1 MLTTTDRRVQYTGD
15 DQTKNFTFNFRVWD
29 KSQIKVYQA
38 NEDEEWSET
47 DITGQC
53 EVEIN
58 DDNTGT
64 VKFTSAPKNGIT
76 IAIVREMPFIQED
89 EYINGTRFNPEE
101 IEDRFDQD
109 CAERQELL
117 DGLDRAIKVPNTS
130 TQTPEEVYETLVE
143 GSALI
148 QSYINELTEI
158 YNSILQLYGEFK
170 GEIGEVS
177 YLANSEISWV
187 IKEEDIS
194 SDTVDIPDG
203 VQYREGTHQLHVDV
217 DGVVAVLNEDYE
229 EVKPKEG
236 SEYSTQLRFKA
247 PLYNGQRIHVR
258 TSFLGSVAFTDLL
271 NDVQNQLIGIQ
282 TVINETEK
290 DFKQEVAE
298 LQQEAEGIKD
308 EVIQIAKD
316 AEKEFQEELEN
327 FKQEAE
333 EIKGEI
339 IQITEEAEEEF
350 QQKLENFEQ
359 EAEGIKDEVIQIAKD
374 AEEEF
379 QRTIED
385 AYQVIED
392 VSALLGDANAINE
405 LREQSFLLT
414 QQLSQYSALP
424 YQICQL
430 NTCTDAI
437 SQTICAYT
445 NPQDGVCILSS
456 NYEANCCVGLPICYY
471 PNTCTLHVAIDGVVL
486 SCCDYREVTNGSD
499 SNGSGQS
506 SQIQTCVCLYSGQ
519 ELHAWTEP
527 YWCNCIDYK
536 APEQT
541 TSCEYEGCCYENCTN
556 SAICVSNNSC
566 GCVLYSCFICN
577 CGDNGGAICNQ
588 SNLFV
593 CESAFLCNCACGEA
607 SAGDGGEGDEE
618 ERDPHSNGG
627 AIAVLGDG
635 YVYLSNSCFEDN
647 CACTDGGM
655 FYASCGE
662 TFASSITACCNTAN
676 CHGGAIAVTTVTCL
690 NYNCGTLEG
699 NCAATGSGGA
709 LCATCT
715 CLAISGGSIS
725 NNCACECGGALALF
739 DCSRAIVCNA
749 CIMNNTANYGGGI
762 YVCDNSRAYIYC
774 SCFDGNCDCCIGE
787 SEEEEAPF
795 TPMGYDVYLDC
806 NSCTILCNII
816 FGHSEEADGSGEATE
831 ESELMVA
838 DEEEPEA
845 ATCGGV
851 YIGCGSCATVS
862 GTTYLYNGLIC
873 IPSDGH
879 LTVNGCLILCNS
891 YICYIDN
898 CGCVCC
904 GSQGCI
910 DCCGSSC
917 VCCVEQ
923 EEEDGDPPEGEP
935 DDDDNGGSNG
945 DQGGIDE
952 PDDESSNNQQGSE

>member
-1 MLTTTDRRVQYTGD
+1 MLTTTDRRIQYTGD
-15 DQTKNFTFNFRVWD
+15 DQTKEFAFNFRVWD
-29 KSQIKVYQA
+29 ESQIKVYQA
-38 NEDEEWSET
+38 NEDEAWSET
-47 DITGQC
+47 DITDQC

-64 VKFTSAPKNGIT
+64 VKFTSAPKAGVT

-89 EYINGTRFNPEE
+89 EYINGTRFNPKE

-130 TQTPEEVYETLVE
+130 TLTPEEVYEILIGGAALV
-143 GSALI
+143 
-148 QSYINELTEI
+148 QPYIDEI
-158 YNSILQLYGEFK
+158 AKIYQEVIQLYGEFK
-170 GEIGEVS
+170 GEIGERGYMANNEVS
-177 YLANSEISWV
+177 WDYNAADTANEAAAEADV
-187 IKEEDIS
+187 V
-194 SDTVDIPDG
+194 VDIPDG
-203 VQYREGTHQLHVDV
+203 LQYRKDMNQLHVDV
-217 DGVVAVLNEDYE
+217 DGVVVAVNKDYE
-229 EVKPKEG
+229 EVEPKDDN
-236 SEYSTQLRFKA
+236 EYSTQLRFKV
-247 PLYNGQRIHVR
+247 PLHDGQRIHVH
-258 TSFLGSVAFTDLL
+258 TSFLGTVDYEEQLKAFEEAAKEVEEQIKEAQQRVEDF
-271 NDVQNQLIGIQ
+271 NREVDEKIEKSKQQLEEQ
-282 TVINETEK
+282 TSQAI
-290 DFKQEVAE
+290 D
-298 LQQEAEGIKD
+298 
-308 EVIQIAKD
+308 
-316 AEKEFQEELEN
+316 
-327 FKQEAE
+327 EAE
-333 EIKGEI
+333 ERVGSI
-339 IQITEEAEEEF
+339 ITE
-350 QQKLENFEQ
+350 
-359 EAEGIKDEVIQIAKD
+359 
-374 AEEEF
+374 
-379 QRTIED
+379 
-385 AYQVIED
+385 AYQVLEN
-392 VSALLGDANAINE
+392 VSELMGDANAINE

-430 NTCTDAI
+430 NACTDAI

-486 SCCDYREVTNGSD
+486 SCCDYCEVTNGSD

-593 CESAFLCNCACGEA
+593 CESQFLYNCACGEA
-607 SAGDGGEGDEE
+607 STENDEE
-618 ERDPHSNGG
+618 ETEPHGNGG
-627 AIAVLGDG
+627 AIAVLDDG
-635 YVYLSNSCFEDN
+635 YTYLSNSCFEGN

-655 FYASCGE
+655 LYASCGE

-676 CHGGAIAVTTVTCL
+676 CNGGAIALSTVTCL
-690 NYNCGTLEG
+690 NYNNGTLEG
-699 NCAATGSGGA
+699 NCATTGSGGA

-739 DCSRAIVCNA
+739 NCSRAIVCNT

-762 YVCDNSRAYIYC
+762 YVCNNSRAYIYC
-774 SCFDGNCDCCIGE
+774 SCFEGNCDCCIGE
-787 SEEEEAPF
+787 SEDVEEPGDPPEGEPGEPPEEPSAQDDDEDEDKPF

-816 FGHSEEADGSGEATE
+816 FGHSEETDGSGEATE

-838 DEEEPEA
+838 DEEATEET
-845 ATCGGV
+845 TCGGV
-851 YIGCGSCATVS
+851 YIGCGSCATIS
-862 GTTYLYNGLIC
+862 GTTYLCNGLIC
-873 IPSDGH
+873 IPNDGH

-891 YICYIDN
+891 YICYISE
-898 CGCVCC
+898 CGCVSC

-923 EEEDGDPPEGEP
+923 EEEEGDPPEGEP
-935 DDDDNGGSNG
+935 GEDDADDDEEGGSNG
-945 DQGGIDE
+945 EQDE
-952 PDDESSNNQQGSE
+952 TGE

>member
-15 DQTKNFTFNFRVWD
+15 DQTKEFEFNFRVWD
-29 KSQIKVYQA
+29 ESQIKVYQA
-38 NEDEEWSET
+38 NEDEVWSET
-47 DITGQC
+47 DITDQC
-53 EVEIN
+53 EVTIN
-58 DDNTGT
+58 EDNTGT
-64 VKFTSAPKNGIT
+64 VKFSSAPKAGVA

-130 TQTPEEVYETLVE
+130 TQTPEEVYETLIG

-148 QSYINELTEI
+148 QSYIDELTEI

-177 YLANSEISWV
+177 FLANSETSWV
-187 IKEEDIS
+187 IGQEGIS
-194 SDTVDIPDG
+194 SAAVNANGIVDIPDG
-203 VQYREGTHQLHVDV
+203 VQYRKDTHQLHVDV

-229 EVKPKEG
+229 EVEPKEG
-236 SEYSTQLRFKA
+236 SEYSTQLRFKV

-258 TSFLGSVAFTDLL
+258 TSFLGSVEFTDLL
-271 NDVQNQLIGIQ
+271 NDVQSQLIGIQ
-282 TVINETEK
+282 TVIDETEK

-333 EIKGEI
+333 
-339 IQITEEAEEEF
+339 
-350 QQKLENFEQ
+350 
-359 EAEGIKDEVIQIAKD
+359 GIKDEVIQIAKD

-379 QRTIED
+379 QHTIED
-385 AYQVIED
+385 AYQLIED
-392 VSALLGDANAINE
+392 VSVLLGDANAINE

-424 YQICQL
+424 YQVCQL
-430 NTCTDAI
+430 NACTCAI
-437 SQTICAYT
+437 SNTICAYT
-445 NPQDGVCILSS
+445 TPQDCTCTLLT
-456 NYEANCCVGLPICYY
+456 NYNCNCCVGLPICYY
-471 PNTCTLHVAIDGVVL
+471 PNTCTLHIAIDGVAL
-486 SCCDYREVTNGSD
+486 SCCNYCEV
-499 SNGSGQS
+499 GSGQS
-506 SQIQTCVCLYSGQ
+506 CQIQTCVCLYSGQ

-527 YWCNCIDYK
+527 YWRNCIDYK

-556 SAICVSNNSC
+556 SAICVSDNSC

-577 CGDNGGAICNQ
+577 CGDNGGAIYTQ

-593 CESAFLCNCACGEA
+593 CESAFQCNCACGKA
-607 SAGDGGEGDEE
+607 
-618 ERDPHSNGG
+618 G
-627 AIAVLGDG
+627 AIAIFDDG
-635 YVYLSNSCFEDN
+635 YTYLSNSCFEGN

-655 FYASCGE
+655 LYASCGE

-676 CHGGAIAVTTVTCL
+676 CHGGAIALTTVTCL
-690 NYNCGTLEG
+690 NYNNGTLEG
-699 NCAATGSGGA
+699 NCATTGSGGA

-739 DCSRAIVCNA
+739 NCSRAIVCNA
-749 CIMNNTANYGGGI
+749 CIMNNTASYGGGI
-762 YVCDNSRAYIYC
+762 YVCNNSRAYIYC

-806 NSCTILCNII
+806 NSYTILCNII

-904 GSQGCI
+904 GSRGCI

-917 VCCVEQ
+917 VCCV
-923 EEEDGDPPEGEP
+923 
-935 DDDDNGGSNG
+935 
-945 DQGGIDE
+945 
-952 PDDESSNNQQGSE
+952 

>member
-1 MLTTTDRRVQYTGD
+1 MLTTTDRRIQYTGD
-15 DQTKNFTFNFRVWD
+15 DQTKDFSFNFRVWD

-47 DITGQC
+47 DITDQC

-64 VKFTSAPKNGIT
+64 VKFTSAPKDGVI

-109 CAERQELL
+109 CAERQELF
-117 DGLDRAIKVPNTS
+117 DGLSRAIKVPNTS

-143 GSALI
+143 GAALI
-148 QSYINELTEI
+148 QTYFNELTEI
-158 YNSILQLYGEFK
+158 YQSVLQLYGQFK

-187 IKEEDIS
+187 IKEEDTS
-194 SDTVDIPDG
+194 SSTVDIPDG

-217 DGVVAVLNEDYE
+217 DGVVAVLDEDYE

-236 SEYSTQLRFKA
+236 SEYSTQLRFKV

-258 TSFLGSVAFTDLL
+258 TSFLGSVEFTDLL
-271 NDVQNQLIGIQ
+271 NNVQSQLIGIQ
-282 TVINETEK
+282 TEINEAEK
-290 DFKQEVAE
+290 DFKQV
-298 LQQEAEGIKD
+298 
-308 EVIQIAKD
+308 AKD
-316 AEKEFQEELEN
+316 AEEEFQEELEN
-327 FKQEAE
+327 FK
-333 EIKGEI
+333 
-339 IQITEEAEEEF
+339 
-350 QQKLENFEQ
+350 Q

-374 AEEEF
+374 AEEDF
-379 QRTIED
+379 QHTIED
-385 AYQVIED
+385 AYRLIED

-430 NTCTDAI
+430 NACTCAI
-437 SQTICAYT
+437 SSTICAYT
-445 NPQDGVCILSS
+445 TPQDCTCTLSS
-456 NYEANCCVGLPICYY
+456 NYGCNCCVNLPICYY
-471 PNTCTLHVAIDGVVL
+471 CGTCTLHVAIDGVVL
-486 SCCDYREVTNGSD
+486 SCCNYSEVTS
-499 SNGSGQS
+499 SSSGQS
-506 SQIQTCVCLYSGQ
+506 CQIQTCVCLYCGQ

-527 YWCNCIDYK
+527 YWCNCINYIT
-536 APEQT
+536 PEQS
-541 TSCEYEGCCYENCTN
+541 TSCEYEGCCYGCCSN
-556 SAICVSNNSC
+556 SAICVTNNSC

-593 CESAFLCNCACGEA
+593 CESAFLCNCAC
-607 SAGDGGEGDEE
+607 
-618 ERDPHSNGG
+618 SNGG
-627 AIAVLGDG
+627 AIAVFGDG
-635 YVYLSNSCFEDN
+635 YAYLSNSCFEDN

-676 CHGGAIAVTTVTCL
+676 CHGGAIALTTVTCL
-690 NYNCGTLEG
+690 NYNTGTLEG
-699 NCAATGSGGA
+699 NCATTGSGGA

-715 CLAISGGSIS
+715 CLAISCGSIS

-774 SCFDGNCDCCIGE
+774 SCFDGNCDCCIDGTE
-787 SEEEEAPF
+787 TPF
-795 TPMGYDVYLDC
+795 IPMGYDVYLDC
-806 NSCTILCNII
+806 NSCTILCNVI
-816 FGHSEEADGSGEATE
+816 FGQGEEADSSGKASQ
-831 ESELMVA
+831 ESEVTVV
-838 DEEEPEA
+838 DEEASEET
-845 ATCGGV
+845 TCGGI

-891 YICYIDN
+891 YICYISE
-898 CGCVCC
+898 CGCVSC

-910 DCCGSSC
+910 DCCGASC

-935 DDDDNGGSNG
+935 GEDDEDDDEEGGSNG
-945 DQGGIDE
+945 EQDE
-952 PDDESSNNQQGSE
+952 TGE